1 MLLLLPFGGTSRG
14 QFINKNEEE
23 ETCVAFETN
32 ILLFFALSTRN
43 RNSREKKVENEEKK
57 KR

>member
-32 ILLFFALSTRN
+32 QLSTLLCSFN
-43 RNSREKKVENEEKK
+43 
-57 KR
+57 